1 LFASCRRTIKNG
13 TAGVRGA
20 ASLGIVENPDASA
33 SRPTDLQI
41 GKAKV
46 GASADPE
53 RAALYRFLASMID
66 PCIDSFDE
74 EPLPIH
80 VADKVFGARIV
91 LARSSR
97 QGAQI
102 GCFATGLEIVGHRH
116 MWQNSY

>member
-1 LFASCRRTIKNG
+1 MPQHHG
-13 TAGVRGA
+13 
-20 ASLGIVENPDASA
+20 
-33 SRPTDLQI
+33 LQTC
-41 GKAKV
+41 KSVKQKV

-97 QGAQI
+97 QGAQV
-102 GCFATGLEIVGHRH
+102 GRFARGPEIVIDHD
-116 MWQNSY
+116 MWQTSCKPRRAYETNRVDYS